1 MTSIAKRKRAEVT
14 TEAPGVPARL
24 WDAPVRII
32 HWLLVGLIGFS
43 WWASDD
49 HLDWH
54 RWSGYTI
61 LGLVVFRLY
70 WGFAGGGAARFR
82 QIVKGPRATLAYLAT
97 LKDRAPSTTA
107 GHNPLG
113 ALSILAILGL
123 LVTQISTGLFAVDID
138 GFESGPMSYLVS
150 FETGRVFAELHEL
163 SFRGIQAM
171 VVLHVAAVVFYLVWK
186 RTNLIGAMFTGRRRL
201 PVDPGFRTAPLWRL
215 ALGVLAAGAL
225 AWFVSKG
232 MRV

>member
-1 MTSIAKRKRAEVT
+1 MDADA
-14 TEAPGVPARL
+14 AGVQARL
-24 WDAPVRII
+24 WDAPVRIV

-61 LGLVVFRLY
+61 LGLLVFRIY
-70 WGFAGGGAARFR
+70 WGFAGGGAARFA
-82 QIVKGPRATLAYLAT
+82 QFVKGPRAMLAYLAT
-97 LKDRAPSTTA
+97 LKDRAPAVTP

-113 ALSILAILGL
+113 ALSILAMLGL
-123 LVTQISTGLFAVDID
+123 LVTQVSTGLFAVDID
-138 GFESGPMSYLVS
+138 GLESGPLSDRVS
-150 FETGRVFAELHEL
+150 FETGRVFAKVHEL

-171 VVLHVAAVVFYLVWK
+171 VALHVAAVAFYLVWK
-186 RTNLIGAMFTGRRRL
+186 RTNLIGPMITGRRTL
-201 PVDPGFRTAPLWRL
+201 PVDPGFRPAPLWRL

-225 AWFVSKG
+225 AWFVSRG
-232 MRV
+232 ARL